1 MIRIIGCINGFEYKL
16 IISTFPGAMQK
27 TTQKMHTQ
35 LREEKT
41 LFNFLCY
48 VNADGIHTLKAERG
62 RYYEEMRLGL
72 RSCSGYLQLGQ
83 EVIFG
88 A

>member
-1 MIRIIGCINGFEYKL
+1 M
-16 IISTFPGAMQK
+16 
-27 TTQKMHTQ
+27 
-35 LREEKT
+35 
-41 LFNFLCY
+41 FNFLCY

-83 EVIFG
+83 EVISVSLSSYHYFHWIYKNILDKFG
-88 A
+88 NDKFSQFI